1 LPVQKLVDDINLN
14 SHQISRGDIIVTS
27 DKVGQRYTGSISL
40 MMAEKR
46 YVQVQLSGNV
56 YGGTNPYVNVDL
68 LTGTIVQANNV
79 ASSSIERMAQG
90 FYLISVTQIVSS
102 AGNTGINVLLLDE
115 NKNTQYSGDGFS
127 GVYLF
132 NGQMELGF
140 FSSSPIINQGT
151 IQTRGADLI
160 NINQENFLKT
170 IGNLKEL
177 TFLYSA
183 KKSKYRNAFTYYFR
197 FQAETTAGGS
207 NYLQLVDH
215 SSEQTVYHE
224 LYNDG
229 VKKYSSYKI
238 NNFNAPSG
246 SFFSNVVSVKTDAI
260 TVTNGVIDNT
270 GVDGSIPKFTSFN
283 LYGTVNTIISHFALW
298 NTRLTNAE
306 IQAITSGGLA
316 GKNPNQIPTNADVN
330 RSAFVAP
337 ETILSTT
344 GRQHFSLDCTGAS
357 QTRNIRFP
365 FDFTYEVVDS
375 TGVTITT
382 APSATCTAN
391 TDYPLVINGAVGKT
405 FTYAITPV
413 FEY

>member
-1 LPVQKLVDDINLN
+1 
-14 SHQISRGDIIVTS
+14 
-27 DKVGQRYTGSISL
+27 
-40 MMAEKR
+40 
-46 YVQVQLSGNV
+46 
-56 YGGTNPYVNVDL
+56 
-68 LTGTIVQANNV
+68 
-79 ASSSIERMAQG
+79 
-90 FYLISVTQIVSS
+90 
-102 AGNTGINVLLLDE
+102 VLLLDE

-246 SFFSNVVSVKTDAI
+246 SFF
-260 TVTNGVIDNT
+260 
-270 GVDGSIPKFTSFN
+270 
-283 LYGTVNTIISHFALW
+283 
-298 NTRLTNAE
+298 
-306 IQAITSGGLA
+306 QM
-316 GKNPNQIPTNADVN
+316 
-330 RSAFVAP
+330 
-337 ETILSTT
+337 
-344 GRQHFSLDCTGAS
+344 
-357 QTRNIRFP
+357 
-365 FDFTYEVVDS
+365 
-375 TGVTITT
+375 
-382 APSATCTAN
+382 
-391 TDYPLVINGAVGKT
+391 
-405 FTYAITPV
+405 
-413 FEY
+413 